1 MKNDEFLIK
10 IETIIKYLK
19 ENDGYNYKLYN
30 LTCPNSNNYPNSNI
44 VEYAED
50 IRDYWKDI
58 KYNEN
63 LESYIITEIC
73 EIIMDNLKLFTLSDS
88 KLTNLKKYCKDRIN
102 ESIIKP
108 TPNKL
113 LIEFTKEALLD
124 LLTDSVLYDFRNI
137 E

>member
-19 ENDGYNYKLYN
+19 ENDGYNYKLYDH
-30 LTCPNSNNYPNSNI
+30 TSQSTNNYPNSNI

-50 IRDYWKDI
+50 IRNYWKNI

-63 LESYIITEIC
+63 LELYIITEIC
-73 EIIMDNLKLFTLSDS
+73 KIIMDNLKLFTLNDY
-88 KLTNLKKYCKDRIN
+88 KLTNFKKYCKDRIN

-108 TPNKL
+108 TPNKI
-113 LIEFTKEALLD
+113 LIEFTNEALLD

>member
-30 LTCPNSNNYPNSNI
+30 YTCPNSNI